1 VPTHSA
7 EAPVVRLNEQHGWL
21 RLENALGSLK
31 ARITMGGI
39 MALVLG
45 IGVITTILVGRT
57 EHDLLQVQRQ
67 REMSEAVRTAGLLG
81 HNVVQLQRGAR
92 VGGPRCST
100 SQMLADPVRLKEF
113 MRTKQVVRNF
123 FASMCTWPLPTATCR

>member
-1 VPTHSA
+1 MNN
-7 EAPVVRLNEQHGWL
+7 RLA

-57 EHDLLQVQRQ
+57 EHDLLQESQRQ
-67 REMSEAVRTAGLLG
+67 HEMSEAVRTAGLLG
-81 HNVVQLQRGAR
+81 HNVVQLQRVLQSVAE
-92 VGGPRCST
+92 VLDEPRWATRCGS
-100 SQMLADPVRLKEF
+100 
-113 MRTKQVVRNF
+113 RNSC
-123 FASMCTWPLPTATCR
+123 APSRWCGISSPMCTWPRPTATCR